1 MMPVKIFSAFHKPSV
16 TPPVEWVTP
25 IQVGTEYGAEIFCPI
40 QDNQGDDYISEK
52 NGSFCELT
60 ALYWIWK
67 NLDKIDAQYIGLAHY
82 RRYLFVP
89 SAVKDVSV
97 SLNLLVRW
105 KKTKSEYRF
114 SFNQINS
121 FFTPSAYQRI
131 VDMLERYPLIL
142 PKPTEMNVEGKTAN
156 VMMQFNHCH
165 SVQDWQILRDE
176 IMSGYPSWMDSFTQ
190 LSNQNSISTCNMFI
204 ANKSF
209 IRDYCEWLFPL
220 LFGLEHKVKL
230 ELNHYQRRLFGF
242 YAERLLNLYVIQHKM
257 TPHYLPVVFFEC

>member
-1 MMPVKIFSAFHKPSV
+1 MSVKIFSAFHKPSV

-25 IQVGTEYGAEIFCPI
+25 IQVGTEYGTEIFCPV

-52 NGSFCELT
+52 NDSFCELT

-114 SFNQINS
+114 SFNQRNLC
-121 FFTPSAYQRI
+121 TN
-131 VDMLERYPLIL
+131 RY
-142 PKPTEMNVEGKTAN
+142 T
-156 VMMQFNHCH
+156 
-165 SVQDWQILRDE
+165 
-176 IMSGYPSWMDSFTQ
+176 
-190 LSNQNSISTCNMFI
+190 
-204 ANKSF
+204 
-209 IRDYCEWLFPL
+209 
-220 LFGLEHKVKL
+220 KV
-230 ELNHYQRRLFGF
+230 R
-242 YAERLLNLYVIQHKM
+242 
-257 TPHYLPVVFFEC
+257 